1 MKPIAWVL
9 FIDGVMSPRKYS
21 QRAAANGAAMV
32 ARANGHAVSVQPIHR

>member
-9 FIDGVMSPRKYS
+9 FVDGILVRRYS

-32 ARANGHAVSVQPIHR
+32 AKANGHTVSVQPIHR